1 MILASAMSHIVG
13 RPATGIGG
21 GTKNPMERLCQPPS
35 DTALVYIVN
44 IESTAPPNGAK
55 YVVNAS
61 HRETHFFVGNTSHG
75 ETHFEKERV

>member
-44 IESTAPPNGAK
+44 NESTAPPNGAK

-61 HRETHFFVGNTSHG
+61 HRETHFL
-75 ETHFEKERV
+75 